1 MATRNR
7 TLDILVVGAGQA
19 GLAQGYHLKT
29 SPFRFQLV
37 EGHKRIGDS
46 WRQRYDSLVL
56 FTPRAYSALPGL
68 AVPGDPEGY
77 PTKDEIADYLES
89 YATHFALPVLVDT
102 HIRRLERT
110 NEGFRATTGAGET
123 IDCRAVV
130 LATGAFQQPALP
142 LISQQLSAD
151 VLQLS
156 PETYTSPAQIP
167 PGEVVVVGDGATGRH
182 IARELTATHHV
193 LLSTGRPRRVSPE
206 RILGKSLFWWMDK
219 LGIVRAS
226 QESAIG
232 KYLMKADPFPG
243 KGLALKQ
250 LERQGVVVVGRLM
263 HVDGKHLTF
272 ESRETAA
279 VETVIWATG
288 YQENTDWIAIPEAK
302 DAQGNLLHRRGVSPV
317 PHLYLIGRSWQWTRG
332 SALLTGVGD
341 DAVMIKDHIVK
352 DVGEREQPERVVQI
366 LQPGRSQETK
376 ATQ

>member
-1 MATRNR
+1 MTTRNR
-7 TLDILVVGAGQA
+7 TLDILVIGAGQA
-19 GLAQGYHLKT
+19 GLALGYHLKT
-29 SPFRFQLV
+29 TPFTFQIV
-37 EGHKRIGDS
+37 DCHRRIGDS
-46 WRQRYDSLVL
+46 WRKRYDSLVL

-77 PTKDEIADYLES
+77 TTKDEIADYLET
-89 YATHFALPVLVDT
+89 YASHFELPVMGDT
-102 HIRRLERT
+102 PIRWLERT
-110 NEGFRATTGAGET
+110 NDGFRATSEAGET
-123 IDCRAVV
+123 IDSRTVV
-130 LATGAFQQPALP
+130 LATGAYQTPAVP
-142 LISQQLSAD
+142 PIARQLSAD

-156 PETYTSPAQIP
+156 PESYTSPAQIP
-167 PGEVVVVGDGATGRH
+167 PGEVLVVGDGATGRQ

-226 QESAIG
+226 RESAIG

-243 KGLALKQ
+243 KALGLKPLG
-250 LERQGVVVVGRLM
+250 RQGVVVVGRLL
-263 HVDGKHLTF
+263 HVDGKNVTF

-288 YQENTDWIAIPEAK
+288 YKENTDWIAISEAK
-302 DAQGNLLHRRGVSPV
+302 DAQGNMLHRRGVSPV

-341 DAVMIKDHIVK
+341 DAAMIKDHIMK

-366 LQPGRSQETK
+366 L
-376 ATQ
+376 

>member
-1 MATRNR
+1 MAARNR
-7 TLDILVVGAGQA
+7 TLDILVIGAGQA
-19 GLAQGYHLKT
+19 GLALGYHLKT
-29 SPFRFQLV
+29 TPFTFHIVDCHR
-37 EGHKRIGDS
+37 RIGDS
-46 WRQRYDSLVL
+46 WRKRYDSLVL

-68 AVPGDPEGY
+68 AVPGDPESY
-77 PTKDEIADYLES
+77 ATKDEIADYLES
-89 YATHFALPVLVDT
+89 YAIHFELPVMGDT
-102 HIRRLERT
+102 PIRLLERT
-110 NEGFRATTGAGET
+110 NEGFRATTGTGET

-142 LISQQLSAD
+142 LISQQLSVD

-167 PGEVVVVGDGATGRH
+167 AGEVVVVGDGATGRH
-182 IARELTATHHV
+182 IARELTVTHHV

-219 LGIVRAS
+219 LGLVRAS
-226 QESAIG
+226 RESAIG
-232 KYLMKADPFPG
+232 KYLMNVDPFPG
-243 KGLALKQ
+243 KALGLKRLGQ
-250 LERQGVVVVGRLM
+250 LGVIVVGRLL
-263 HVDGKHLTF
+263 HVDGKSVTF

-288 YQENTDWIAIPEAK
+288 YKENADWIAIPEAK

-352 DVGEREQPERVVQI
+352 DVCEREQPERVVQF
-366 LQPGRSQETK
+366 LQPGRSLETK
-376 ATQ
+376 ATL